1 MKKKFSII
9 NLVLMIAVLFSILI
23 QSLHSYEHIVKQ
35 FSEKKCEHKYTS
47 AAEITHQHH
56 KFDSCYLC
64 NFTISSFTSSDVKSF
79 ELYKIE
85 MNSSNSSAISK
96 QITQFFKGSL
106 FALRA
111 PPQV

>member
-1 MKKKFSII
+1 
-9 NLVLMIAVLFSILI
+9 MIAVLFSILI

-35 FSEKKCEHKYTS
+35 FSEKKCEHKQTS

-56 KFDSCYLC
+56 KFDTCYLC
-64 NFTISSFTSSDVKSF
+64 NFAISNFISSDVKSF
-79 ELYKIE
+79 ELYKIVL
-85 MNSSNSSAISK
+85 NSSNSSAISK